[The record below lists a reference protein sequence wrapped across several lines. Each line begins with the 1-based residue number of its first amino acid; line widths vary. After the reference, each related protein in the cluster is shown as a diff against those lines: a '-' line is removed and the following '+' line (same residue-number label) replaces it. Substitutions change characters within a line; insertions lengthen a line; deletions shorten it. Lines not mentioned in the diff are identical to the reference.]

1 MTDEVKQTTQWRL
14 FLPDDSG
21 TGQIFPIAAE
31 TFTIGREADNTLSLD
46 DSQIS
51 GHHARLNLQGDHL
64 IIEDLRTTNGT
75 VVNGEAIKRPHVLQ
89 DGDVISLGNRRLV
102 VQNVV
107 TKIEPAPQPAPAPP
121 KQRNDLVPWLIAAIV
136 VVALSIIGLLVLGAG
151 LLYSARSSS
160 VPTTDP
166 AALAMPDSQAPTI
179 VMNQAPAANSSIQ
192 PGQTV
197 TLQAT
202 ASDMAGITRLE
213 LWANDAKVDEVSN
226 QLEQSTPSM
235 TAGFE
240 WMADTPGSYALQIRA
255 YNQNGAVSIQPVA
268 MVTVAGDAATAPQ
281 TPSTLASAPTKPPV
295 IPSTSPT
302 TAVTPSPTTLTV
314 TSTTAITSSP
324 TTSAAASTPAVT
336 SAPGTVSPAP
346 TAASLVLKVP
356 VMVVRTGPS
365 TLYDS
370 LGRLESNDQPEIIGQ
385 ADVGQGNWWQIRYDP
400 APNNV
405 GWVPADPDL
414 GIALNPF
421 NVPQVTPPPL
431 PTSIPADTP
440 IPTRT
445 PIPTLTPIPSATPIP
460 PTNTPSPTPT
470 DTPPPPTVIRPPDG
484 QTLLIVGNR
493 SFINQSARLTLSG
506 GKSVGGGL
514 EIDPPPGGEVQV
526 VLEPDFY
533 RALWSA
539 PYNSFTRGS
548 DFTAV
553 AGKVMV
559 MWIVPEEGR
568 TDTEVYDQLVI
579 NPTATPTALPTS
591 TTVPPPGDKYVAPP
605 GKGLLVVGNR
615 SSANEFGVVTITG
628 GSFGGGQQFILN
640 ANTETVLEA
649 VPGTYRTVWSSPV
662 NGGVNAGRDFVVT
675 AGEVIFGWII
685 PEDRTVFMQFPGQPV
700 IQINN

>member
-21 TGQIFPIAAE
+21 TGQVFPIASE

-51 GHHARLNLQGDHL
+51 GHHARLHLQGDHL
-64 IIEDLRTTNGT
+64 IIEDLGTTNGT
-75 VVNGEAIKRPHVLQ
+75 VVNGDPLKRPYVLQ

-102 VQNVV
+102 VQNIV
-107 TKIEPAPQPAPAPP
+107 TEIGPPPQPAPTPP
-121 KQRNDLVPWLIAAIV
+121 KRSNELVPWLIMAIV
-136 VVALSIIGLLVLGAG
+136 VVALSIIGLLILGAG
-151 LLYSARSSS
+151 LLYSARSSR
-160 VPTTDP
+160 VNTTDP
-166 AALAMPDSQAPTI
+166 AALVMPASQAPTI
-179 VMNQAPAANSSIQ
+179 VMNQAPAANSAIQ
-192 PGQTV
+192 PGQSV

-202 ASDMAGITRLE
+202 ASDTAGVARME
-213 LWANDAKVDEVSN
+213 LWVNDAKVDEVSS
-226 QLEQSTPSM
+226 QLEQSAPSM
-235 TAGFE
+235 TAGFQ
-240 WMADTPGSYALQIRA
+240 WTAAAPGSYALQVRA
-255 YNQNGAVSIQPVA
+255 FNQNGAVSIQPVA
-268 MVTVAGDAATAPQ
+268 MITVVGEAATATQ
-281 TPSTLASAPTKPPV
+281 TPSTLASAPTKPPTA
-295 IPSTSPT
+295 PTTSPT
-302 TAVTPSPTTLTV
+302 TAVTPSPTT
-314 TSTTAITSSP
+314 P
-324 TTSAAASTPAVT
+324 AATPTPAVT
-336 SAPGTVSPAP
+336 TGPGTVSPAP

-356 VMVVRTGPS
+356 IMVVRTGPS

-370 LGRLESNDQPEIIGQ
+370 LGRLEGGDQPEIIGQ

-400 APNNV
+400 APNKV
-405 GWVPADPDL
+405 GWVSADPDL
-414 GIALNPF
+414 AIALNPF

-440 IPTRT
+440 IPTQT
-445 PIPTLTPIPSATPIP
+445 LIPTLTPIPSATPIP

-484 QTLLIVGNR
+484 QTLLIIGNR
-493 SFINQSARLTLSG
+493 SFINQAARLTLSG

-539 PYNSFTRGS
+539 PYKSFTRGS

-568 TDTEVYDQLVI
+568 TETEVYDQLVI
-579 NPTATPTALPTS
+579 NPTATPTAQPTS
-591 TTVPPPGDKYVAPP
+591 TTVPPPGDKYVAPA

-615 SSANEFGVVTITG
+615 SSANEFGVVTVTG
-628 GSFGGGQQFILN
+628 GNFGGGELFTLD
-640 ANTETVLEA
+640 ANTETVLEV
-649 VPGTYRTVWSSPV
+649 VPGTYRTVWSSPA